1 MKTANIPTV
10 KLGVVAVSRDC
21 FPIAL
26 STDRKNRVCG
36 ELAQSGVDAYN
47 CPTTVENEKDME
59 KALEEVRKAGCNAL
73 VVYLGNFG
81 PETPETLLA
90 KYFTEGPVMFAAA
103 AEDAAD
109 KLCNDRGDAYCGMLN
124 CSYNLALRNIR
135 AYIPPYPVGTP
146 EEVAGMILE
155 FIPIA
160 RCILGLRNL
169 KLITFGPRP
178 QDFLACN
185 APIKCLYEL

>member
-1 MKTANIPTV
+1 
-10 KLGVVAVSRDC
+10 
-21 FPIAL
+21 
-26 STDRKNRVCG
+26 
-36 ELAQSGVDAYN
+36 
-47 CPTTVENEKDME
+47 
-59 KALEEVRKAGCNAL
+59 
-73 VVYLGNFG
+73 
-81 PETPETLLA
+81 
-90 KYFTEGPVMFAAA
+90 
-103 AEDAAD
+103 
-109 KLCNDRGDAYCGMLN
+109 MLN

-135 AYIPPYPVGTP
+135 AYIPSYPVGTP

-185 APIKCLYEL
+185 APNQVSV